1 MTENQKPLE
10 KAEELFTQCVLMV
23 KDISDLKLRNEK
35 FEEAKKSAKLL
46 IEINIKYWL
55 EVERE
60 YANILEITKMGEKAL
75 PKDDN

>member
-60 YANILEITKMGEKAL
+60 FATILEITKMGVNAL
-75 PKDDN
+75 QDDN

>member
-1 MTENQKPLE
+1 MNENQNPLE

-23 KDISDLKLRNEK
+23 RDISDLDERVKK

-46 IEINIKYWL
+46 IEMNLKYWL

-60 YANILEITKMGEKAL
+60 FATILEITKMGVNAL
-75 PKDDN
+75 PKRP

>member
-1 MTENQKPLE
+1 MNENQNPLE

-23 KDISDLKLRNEK
+23 RDISDLDERVKK

-46 IEINIKYWL
+46 IEMNLKYWL

-60 YANILEITKMGEKAL
+60 FATILEITKMGVNAL
-75 PKDDN
+75 PKRR

>member
-23 KDISDLKLRNEK
+23 RDISDLDERVKK

-46 IEINIKYWL
+46 IEMNMKYWL

-60 YANILEITKMGEKAL
+60 FATILEITKMGVNAL
-75 PKDDN
+75 QDDN